1 LPPHEEGE
9 AVLRPWRFTRLLV
22 AAVVITN
29 LAAFLLGAF
38 SLHDSHQRAEE
49 LASQTTRNLVQ
60 VLDESLARSGKTIDV
75 TLRAVVEELE
85 REERDAQGGPSRD
98 EAVLAML
105 ARYKN
110 WLPEAEGIRVFDEY
124 GKARWTSRSGPSAG
138 ITVADREFFIALRA
152 NPLHG
157 LYVSRPV
164 AGRIVKG
171 WVMPFVRRFN
181 HPDGSFAGVVSAIVP
196 LSTITEALARPQLG
210 SGGSA
215 ILRYED
221 SSLVTRYPPVDG
233 PAGEIGA
240 KAYSEQF
247 RSLMAAGQASATY
260 YASNTSDGLARIN
273 SYRRVEG
280 LPFTLVVGM
289 ARDEYLKAWRR
300 EFVQT
305 ALLLT
310 IFLLATSGSAA
321 LIGRLYRRQQHN
333 NERLEE
339 SKRDLEAILVDLRD
353 RDRVLGAAEQ
363 IGGLGVY
370 SVDLA
375 SGASRGTPQLRAIF
389 GVGAD
394 ESFDLQGWIALIH
407 PDDRKRVTEQFM
419 DDLLG
424 KGRVFDC
431 TYRVV
436 RPDGEL
442 RWVHGIGGL
451 SRDAAGQAVSV
462 HGAVQDITERT
473 NAEASLQEALDEH
486 EKLVARIPVGVFKQK
501 VGRDGRMDF
510 VYVSPRFCEQLGLS
524 VEAVL
529 ADARTVLRCIHPD
542 DTADFAARCRSV
554 LNNPGPF
561 AWEGRVLV
569 GGMPRWVSV
578 LSTPTILGN
587 GELLWEGVQSDVT
600 DRKLAEIAL
609 RESEERYRLL
619 LQHSPVG
626 ILHFGNDLKVS
637 YCNLQF
643 AQIMHAPHAY
653 MLTLDCSTLKDQCVL
668 PAMRAALEGRFGE
681 YAGPYKTSYAGQE
694 LNIAMNCAPVRDEV
708 GGIVGGIAIL
718 QDISERVQKD
728 RELTRYRD
736 SLEELVAE
744 RTADLEAARA
754 EAERLARVK
763 SEFLANMSHEIRT
776 PLNGVLGLAHIGFR
790 ESKGRDKAQDTFAR
804 IVSSGQLLLGIIN
817 DILDFSK
824 IEAGKVRVEVIPVD
838 PGRVIGETLELMEE
852 RAEAKGLVLRFL
864 RLSPLPRHCLADPL
878 RIGQVLLNLLS
889 NAIKFTEEGSVT
901 LCAGYD
907 NGQLVFQV
915 SDTGIGMSAN
925 EIAKVFAPFEQADNS
940 ITRKFGG
947 TGLGLT
953 ITHRIVELMGGTL
966 RAQSEPGQGSMFEV
980 RLPSAEVNVA
990 ENIPGEARPADV
1002 PQGAPGARLAGYR
1015 VLVAEDNEVNQMVL
1029 EELLLDEGAL
1039 VTLTGNGQ
1047 EAVDCLRARGAE
1059 AFQVVLMDVQMP
1071 VLDGYAA
1078 TREIHALAPDLPVIG
1093 QTAHA
1098 FDEERALCFAAG
1110 MVAHLA
1116 KPIDPERMVKAIL
1129 QYGLRP
1135 DVEVAG
1141 SNIVAPCLMSQ
1152 SEFHNAGLPPVTQGG
1167 ERRKENGS

>member
-1 LPPHEEGE
+1 MIFWREPPVSPPASPTLPRNEEGE
-9 AVLRPWRFTRLLV
+9 AVLRPWRFTRLLIT
-22 AAVVITN
+22 AVVFTN

-60 VLDESLARSGKTIDV
+60 VLDESLARSGRTIDV

-85 REERDAQGGPSRD
+85 REERDAQTGRGRD
-98 EAVLAML
+98 EAVMAML

-110 WLPEAEGIRVFDEY
+110 WLPEAEGIRVFDEH
-124 GKARWTSRSGPSAG
+124 GKSRWTSRSGPSAG
-138 ITVADREFFIALRA
+138 ITVADRAFFIALRA
-152 NPLHG
+152 DPLRG
-157 LYVSRPV
+157 LYVSNPV
-164 AGRIVKG
+164 PGRIVNG
-171 WVMPFVRRFN
+171 WVTPFARRFN

-210 SGGSA
+210 PGGSA

-221 SSLVTRYPPVDG
+221 SRLITRYPPVDG
-233 PAGEIGA
+233 PAGEVGA
-240 KAYSEQF
+240 SNTSEQF
-247 RSLMAAGQASATY
+247 RALMAAGQASGTYHAAT
-260 YASNTSDGLARIN
+260 TSDGPARIN

-280 LPFTLVVGM
+280 LPFVLVVGM
-289 ARDEYLKAWRR
+289 ATDHYLQAWHR
-300 EFVQT
+300 ELVQT
-305 ALLLT
+305 VALLT
-310 IFLLATSGSAA
+310 IFLLVTSGSAL
-321 LIGRLYRRQQHN
+321 LIDRLYRRQQHN
-333 NERLEE
+333 TERLQE
-339 SKRDLEAILVDLRD
+339 SKRHLEAMLVDMRD

-370 SVDLA
+370 SVDLP
-375 SGASRGTPQLRAIF
+375 SGAARGTAQLRAIF
-389 GVGAD
+389 GAGVD
-394 ESFDLQGWIALIH
+394 EHFDLQDWIALIH
-407 PDDRKRVTEQFM
+407 PEDRERVTTLFM
-419 DDLLG
+419 DGLL
-424 KGRVFDC
+424 KEGRIFDC
-431 TYRVV
+431 TYRVI
-436 RPDGEL
+436 RPDGDM
-442 RWVHGIGGL
+442 RWIHGIGGL
-451 SRDAAGQAVSV
+451 SRDDAGLPVSV

-510 VYVSPRFCEQLGLS
+510 VYVSPRFCEQLGVS

-542 DTADFAARCRSV
+542 DAADFAVRCRSV
-554 LNNPGPF
+554 LDNPGPF

-578 LSTPTILGN
+578 LSTPTVLGD
-587 GELLWEGVQSDVT
+587 GALLWEGVQSDVT

-626 ILHFGNDLKVS
+626 ILHYDNKLMVS
-637 YCNLQF
+637 YCNQQF

-653 MLTLDCSTLKDQCVL
+653 MLTLDCGNLKDQCVL
-668 PAMRAALEGRFGE
+668 PAMRAALEGHFGE
-681 YAGPYKTSYAGQE
+681 YEGPYKTTYAGQE
-694 LNIAMNCAPVRDEV
+694 LNIAMNCAPVRDEA
-708 GGIVGGIAIL
+708 GRIVGGIAIL
-718 QDISERVQKD
+718 QDITERVLKD
-728 RELTRYRD
+728 RELTGYRD

-776 PLNGVLGLAHIGFR
+776 PLNGVLGLAHIGYR
-790 ESKGRDKAQDTFAR
+790 ESKGRDRAQETFAR

-824 IEAGKVRVEVIPVD
+824 IEAGKLRVEVIPVD
-838 PGRVIGETLELMEE
+838 PARVIGETLELMEE
-852 RAEAKGLVLRFL
+852 RAAAKGLVLRFL
-864 RLSPLPRHCLADPL
+864 RLSPLPPHCLADPL

-901 LCAGYD
+901 LSAGYE
-907 NGQLVFQV
+907 NGELVFQV
-915 SDTGIGMSAN
+915 RDTGIGMRAD

-953 ITHRIVELMGGTL
+953 ITHRIVDLMGGTL
-966 RAQSEPGQGSMFEV
+966 CAQSQPGCGSVFEV
-980 RLPSAEVNVA
+980 RLPSAPVKVA
-990 ENIPGEARPADV
+990 GAAPGEARFADAQ
-1002 PQGAPGARLAGYR
+1002 QGAPGARLAGYS

-1029 EELLLDEGAL
+1029 EELLLEEGAV

-1059 AFQVVLMDVQMP
+1059 AFRVVLMDVQMP

-1078 TREIHALAPDLPVIG
+1078 TREIHALAPGLPVIG

-1098 FDEERALCFAAG
+1098 FDEERARCFAAG

-1116 KPIDPERMVKAIL
+1116 KPIDPELMVKAIL
-1129 QYGLRP
+1129 EYG
-1135 DVEVAG
+1135 
-1141 SNIVAPCLMSQ
+1141 Q
-1152 SEFHNAGLPPVTQGG
+1152 
-1167 ERRKENGS
+1167 RR

>member
-1 LPPHEEGE
+1 LLPQDEEE
-9 AVLRPWRFTRLLV
+9 AVLRPWRFIRLLI
-22 AAVVITN
+22 AAVVLTN
-29 LAAFLLGAF
+29 LAAFLLGGF
-38 SLHDSHQRAEE
+38 TLHDSYQRAEE

-60 VLDESLARSGKTIDV
+60 VLDESLARSGRTIDV

-85 REERDAQGGPSRD
+85 REERDAQQGPARD
-98 EAVLAML
+98 EAVMAML

-110 WLPEAEGIRVFDEY
+110 WLPEAEGIRIFDAQ
-124 GKARWTSRSGPSAG
+124 GKARWTVRSGASAAFD
-138 ITVADREFFIALRA
+138 VLERDFFTALRA
-152 NPLHG
+152 DPQRG
-157 LYVSRPV
+157 LFVSRPV
-164 AGRIVKG
+164 VGSLTPGSVI
-171 WVMPFVRRFN
+171 PFVRRFN
-181 HPDGSFAGVVSAIVP
+181 HPDGSFAGVVLAVVP
-196 LSTITEALARPQLG
+196 LAAITEVLARPQLG
-210 SGGSA
+210 PGGSA

-221 SSLVTRYPPVDG
+221 SSLVARYPPVEG
-233 PAGEIGA
+233 SAGEVGQRVT
-240 KAYSEQF
+240 SDQF
-247 RSLMAAGQASATY
+247 RALIAAGQTSATY
-260 YASNTSDGLARIN
+260 FASTTSDGPARIN
-273 SYRRVEG
+273 SVRKVEG
-280 LPFTLVVGM
+280 LPLLLVVGM
-289 ARDEYLKAWRR
+289 ASDDYLQAWRR
-300 EFVQT
+300 EIVQT
-305 ALLLT
+305 VALLT
-310 IFLLATSGSAA
+310 IFLLVTSGSAV
-321 LIGRLYRRQQHN
+321 LVGRLYSRQQHN
-333 NERLEE
+333 TERLQD
-339 SKRDLEAILVDLRD
+339 SKTRLEATLVDLRD
-353 RDRVLGAAEQ
+353 RDRALGAAEQ

-370 SVDLA
+370 SIDMA
-375 SGASRGTPQLRAIF
+375 SGAARGTTQLRLIF
-389 GVGAD
+389 GISAD
-394 ESFDLQGWIALIH
+394 APFDLQNWIALLH
-407 PDDRKRVTEQFM
+407 PDDRLRVLELFE
-419 DDLLG
+419 DGLLK

-431 TYRVV
+431 IYRVI
-436 RPDGEL
+436 RPDGEV

-451 SRDAAGQAVSV
+451 SRDAAGLPLSV
-462 HGAVQDITERT
+462 HGAVQDITERKH
-473 NAEASLQEALDEH
+473 AEASLQDALDEH

-501 VGRDGRMDF
+501 VGRDGRIDF
-510 VYVSPRFCEQLGLS
+510 VYVSPRFCEQLGLG

-529 ADARTVLRCIHPD
+529 ADARVVLRCIHPD
-542 DTADFAARCRSV
+542 DAADFAARCRSV
-554 LNNPGPF
+554 LDNPRPF
-561 AWEGRVLV
+561 AWEGRVVV
-569 GGMPRWVSV
+569 GGVPRWVSV
-578 LSTPTILGN
+578 LSTPTILGD
-587 GELLWEGVQSDVT
+587 GALLWEGVQSDVT

-626 ILHFGNDLKVS
+626 ILHFDNNLKVS

-653 MLTLDCSTLKDQCVL
+653 MLTLDCSTLKDACVL

-681 YAGPYKTSYAGQE
+681 YEGPYLTTYAGQE

-708 GGIVGGIAIL
+708 GRIVGGIAIL
-718 QDISERVQKD
+718 QDITERVLKD

-776 PLNGVLGLAHIGFR
+776 PLNGVLGLAHIGYR
-790 ESKGRDKAQDTFAR
+790 ESKGRDKAQETFAR

-824 IEAGKVRVEVIPVD
+824 IEAGKLRVEVIPVD

-852 RAEAKGLVLRFL
+852 RAEAKGLVLRFH
-864 RLSPLPRHCLADPL
+864 RVSPLPSHCMADPL

-889 NAIKFTEEGSVT
+889 NAIKFTEHGSVT

-907 NGQLVFQV
+907 NEHLVFRV
-915 SDTGIGMSAN
+915 SDTGIGMSAG

-966 RAQSEPGQGSMFEV
+966 RAQSEPGQGSVFEV
-980 RLPSAEVNVA
+980 RLPSAQVSLA
-990 ENIPGEARPADV
+990 ESGTGEAALADV
-1002 PQGAPGARLAGYR
+1002 PPGVAGSRLAGYR

-1029 EELLLDEGAL
+1029 EELLLEEGAL

-1047 EAVDCLRARGAE
+1047 EAVDCLRACGAE

-1071 VLDGYAA
+1071 VMDGYAA
-1078 TREIHALAPDLPVIG
+1078 TREIHALAPGLPVIG

-1098 FDEERALCFAAG
+1098 FDEERARCFAAG

-1116 KPIDPERMVKAIL
+1116 KPIDPERMLKAIL
-1129 QYGLRP
+1129 QYGLQP
-1135 DVEVAG
+1135 DADVISGA
-1141 SNIVAPCLMSQ
+1141 
-1152 SEFHNAGLPPVTQGG
+1152 TG
-1167 ERRKENGS
+1167 EPLTGQ